1 MLKWPYFHA
10 VLGLLVIV
18 LLLITF
24 VFFYNVLDGSIFGLP
39 FFWALALCVALAAV
53 SPLLGCALTRLTN
66 RYVQIPRVE
75 P

>member
-1 MLKWPYFHA
+1 MLKRPYFHA